1 MNHPILLPLH
11 SSRVTTDTLL
21 SEDSGKG
28 LTLYSS
34 WRSSQATLSSSTEN
48 PLSAVRPIGKK
59 SQFSHQ
65 SEQGVSVNT
74 ERAKAKQEGIS
85 KALITRTYI
94 VIRVLLLTNT
104 ASGISHLSIP
114 ADPQVL
120 SVPVMQMH
128 AAPSL
133 VSD

>member
-1 MNHPILLPLH
+1 M
-11 SSRVTTDTLL
+11 
-21 SEDSGKG
+21 
-28 LTLYSS
+28 
-34 WRSSQATLSSSTEN
+34 
-48 PLSAVRPIGKK
+48 
-59 SQFSHQ
+59 
-65 SEQGVSVNT
+65 NT